1 MSEQATADRSVNMNP
16 ARAYEELTPPDNHI
30 AKARAGWWIVPC
42 VALGA
47 ALWALI
53 ILWMFGF
60 W

>member
-1 MSEQATADRSVNMNP
+1 MSEHATADCGVPVNP
-16 ARAYEELTPPDNHI
+16 APVYEELVPPDEHI
-30 AKARAGWWIVPC
+30 AKAGAGWWIVPS

-47 ALWALI
+47 AFWALI